1 MRTRGRAAVAIATLV
16 LAVLGARSAR
26 AEAMRDSGTFYRFE
40 HGRRVGYAQFL
51 WPAAG
56 DFTSTYVE
64 EREGRSESRSTRVRW
79 DSAGVWRDVAIVGGG
94 DSIGVVRNGQV
105 LQVARAGA
113 APRFVSAADGA
124 LLVGPPALFTL
135 LLEAWDRSARAAV
148 GGAAVGGAA
157 GGGAA
162 PASSAVALD
171 SLPIVGLPD
180 AAGVA
185 RIRRTSAAAADSASD
200 PRGLERFSV
209 ELPNARLVVIA
220 DRRRAVSVVYNA
232 AEHSGYVRGGDEA
245 LVVVA
250 ADSTQ
255 ALPASRRRPQDP
267 APPFPYVTRD
277 VGFDVAPAEG
287 VRLAGTLTV
296 PEGPGPFSAALLLTG
311 SGAQTR
317 DEELLGHRPFRVIAD
332 ALARRGVA
340 TLRVDDRGV
349 GRSTGSF
356 AGATSDDFANDAL
369 AGFRYLASQPE
380 IDPKRVGLI
389 GHSEGGL
396 IAAMLASR
404 ERDVAFAILLAGP
417 SVPGEQLM
425 LDQNAALM
433 RASGASDSAIAGA
446 RAINRLLFDAALR
459 AHSTAEARAAL
470 DSTLKASYA
479 RLDPVTRRQLE
490 AKGGGLAAE
499 FDVLSTPWFRHFL
512 AADPSGFLKGVR
524 CPVLALG
531 GSKDLQVPAREN
543 LAAIRSALARGG
555 NARAKTVELPG
566 LNHLFQNC
574 RSGLPMEY
582 GQIEETFAPAALDTL
597 ETWLAAH
604 TKR

>member
-1 MRTRGRAAVAIATLV
+1 MTRTRGRAAVAIAALV
-16 LAVLGARSAR
+16 LAAIGARIAR
-26 AEAMRDSGTFYRFE
+26 AEPMHDSGTFYRFE

-64 EREGRSESRSTRVRW
+64 EHDGRSESRTTRVRW
-79 DSAGVWRDVAIVGGG
+79 DAAGVWRDVAIVGGG
-94 DSIGVVRNGQV
+94 DSIWVARNGQV

-135 LLEAWDRSARAAV
+135 LLEAWDRGAGAAV
-148 GGAAVGGAA
+148 SGAAVGGAA
-157 GGGAA
+157 
-162 PASSAVALD
+162 PASAAVALD

-185 RIRRTSAAAADSASD
+185 RVRRTSAAAADSASD

-232 AEHSGYVRGGDEA
+232 AERSGYVRGGDEA
-245 LVVVA
+245 VVVVA

-255 ALPASRRRPQDP
+255 ALPAPRRRPQDP

-277 VGFDVAPAEG
+277 VGFDVDRAPG

-296 PEGPGPFSAALLLTG
+296 PEGPGPFPAALLLTG

-369 AGFRYLASQPE
+369 AGFRFLASQPE
-380 IDPKRVGLI
+380 VDPRRVGLI
-389 GHSEGGL
+389 GHSEGAL

-404 ERDVAFAILLAGP
+404 ERDVAFAVLLAGP
-417 SVPGEQLM
+417 GVPGEQLM

-446 RAINRLLFDAALR
+446 RAINRLLFDAVLR

-499 FDVLSTPWFRHFL
+499 FDVISTPWFRHFL
-512 AADPSGFLKGVR
+512 AADPSGFLKDVR

-582 GQIEETFAPAALDTL
+582 GQIDETFAPAALDTL

-604 TKR
+604 TRR